1 MDMQQ
6 LVDDMNS
13 AQQSMRKESEQFTLC
28 DLIERLEQ
36 LPQDLLIPLG
46 VEAMS
51 YRGYYCDVAFSPLL
65 NTSFTVAHVLRTAER
80 TVDKVLTGYKGGDF
94 KMDLDTPVW
103 IAHYGSCG
111 RKITGITD
119 DGQIL
124 SKDDD

>member
-6 LVDDMNS
+6 LVDNMS
-13 AQQSMRKESEQFTLC
+13 AEQQSMRKESDQFTLG

-36 LPQDLLIPLG
+36 LPEYIVIPLG
-46 VEAMS
+46 QPMS
-51 YRGYYCDVAFSPLL
+51 YRGYYCDLAFELSSSEF
-65 NTSFTVAHVLRTAER
+65 NTVKEILEHANYS
-80 TVDKVLTGYKGGDF
+80 VDRRFTGYKGGDF
-94 KMDLDTPVW
+94 VMDLDTPVW